1 MSETVHDAVAQADIH
16 DEHYAPPGLTE
27 PLHQDQDQVPTAE
40 QGRYDGGEQNKGG
53 QAQYR
58 QAVIHRAHRKK
69 QKILKS

>member
-1 MSETVHDAVAQADIH
+1 MSETVDDAVAQADIH

-27 PLHQDQDQVPTAE
+27 PLHQDQVPTAE
-40 QGRYDGGEQNKGG
+40 QGRYDGGKQNIGG

-58 QAVIHRAHRKK
+58 QAVVHRAHRKE